1 MVRKGRKGKDDLPR
15 GVAKKGFDREAWK
28 PKTELGRKVKA
39 EEIKSMDEVINSGKK
54 ILESEIIDALLT
66 NLESDFIFIGQS
78 KGKFGGGKRSIWRQT
93 QKKTK
98 EGNKPKFSTMIV
110 VGNKDG
116 YVGLGK
122 GKAKETMPAREKA
135 LRQAKL
141 NIIKIIRG
149 CGSWEGLPAPNSIP
163 FAVEGKCG
171 SVRIRLMPAPNSIP
185 FAVEGKCG
193 SVRIRL
199 MPAPN
204 GVGLCIENEC
214 KKMLALAGIKD
225 IYSKTFG
232 QTKVKIN
239 LLQACFSALK
249 NLSSMKID
257 QDQMKRL
264 GYVEGSLH
272 GKTEDSSN

>member
-39 EEIKSMDEVINSGKK
+39 EEIKSMDEVIDSGKK

-171 SVRIRLMPAPNSIP
+171 SVRI
-185 FAVEGKCG
+185 K
-193 SVRIRL
+193 L

-257 QDQMKRL
+257 QDQMKKI